1 MQIVKLINFSE
12 LQLMTNT
19 IASMNGSGKKRY
31 EIYLS
36 KDVQLKKWTVLL
48 KVLIDDAVVD
58 EMLVTQMRS
67 NNPKTFNVLEDCLNQ
82 ITASCVGVGV
92 SGRLKLNLNETVWEL
107 KL

>member
-1 MQIVKLINFSE
+1 
-12 LQLMTNT
+12 MTST

-36 KDVQLKKWTVLL
+36 KDRDLKKWTVLL
-48 KVLIDDAVVD
+48 RVLINDAIVE

-67 NNPKTFNVLEDCLNQ
+67 KNPKTFNVLEDCLNQ
-82 ITASCVGVGV
+82 INDICVGLGT
-92 SGRLKLNLNETVWEL
+92 SGRLKLKLNETVWEL

>member
-1 MQIVKLINFSE
+1 MKLINFNE
-12 LQLMTNT
+12 LQLMTST
-19 IASMNGSGKKRY
+19 IASMNGSGKKKY
-31 EIYLS
+31 EIFLS
-36 KDVQLKKWTVLL
+36 KDQNLKKWTVLL
-48 KVLIDDAVVD
+48 RVLIEDAIVE

-82 ITASCVGVGV
+82 INSICVGLGT